1 MFRPLAPLL
10 LCALIVSAP
19 RKSFSQESCDFPYV
33 ASDVTLRATNSLP
46 QDVEAAS
53 KAALI
58 GQCFNSTAD
67 SNLVN
72 DVQQVLRNMGYLRST
87 VSAPSMTLINASRYP
102 QRASLTFKVHEGA
115 RSPVHEIEIAG
126 NNVIDADQ
134 IRSVVQVQPGEFLD
148 MSKVR
153 ASSRAIQN
161 LYRANGFSKMTFK
174 QMIESSVEPKVR
186 VIFQINEG
194 PRS

>member
-19 RKSFSQESCDFPYV
+19 RKSFGQESCDAPYV
-33 ASDVTLRATNSLP
+33 ASDVTLRTTNVLA
-46 QDVEAAS
+46 QDVEAATR
-53 KAALI
+53 AALI
-58 GQCFNSTAD
+58 GECFNSPAD
-67 SNLVN
+67 TNLVN
-72 DVQQVLRNMGYLRST
+72 DVQQALRNMGYLRST
-87 VSAPSMTLINASRYP
+87 VSAPSMKLLNASHYP
-102 QRASLTFKVHEGA
+102 QRASLTFTVHEGA
-115 RSPVHEIEIAG
+115 RSPVHEIQIAG
-126 NNVIDADQ
+126 NNLIDADQ
-134 IRSVVQVQPGEFLD
+134 IRSVVQLQLGEFLD

-174 QMIESSVEPKVR
+174 QMVEFSVEPKVR

-194 PRS
+194 PRT